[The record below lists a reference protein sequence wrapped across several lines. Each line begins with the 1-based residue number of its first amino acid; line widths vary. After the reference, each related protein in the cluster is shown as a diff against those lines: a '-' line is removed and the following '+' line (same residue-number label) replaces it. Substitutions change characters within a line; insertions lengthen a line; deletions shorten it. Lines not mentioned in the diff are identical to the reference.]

1 MRRRPCAA
9 AENRGVPFMSARV
22 LRGATMV
29 VAGLTSVMRLP
40 ALTASAATATG
51 PAVTSPRT
59 GLRGPRTTTPAA
71 PPRTV
76 RDEAALSR
84 GQRVIYWA
92 LTALWAVVVLQF
104 WRWWLAPE
112 HHGALGLYVATS
124 LPLAYLTTVLPSF
137 YWFFVGRMRRPVHQE
152 PAPGRRVALI
162 TLCVPS
168 HETLDVIADQLRAL
182 TQVRYPHDSWVLD
195 EGADPEIE
203 ALAAELGV
211 RYFTRKGKPL
221 WNQPGPPFQAKT
233 KAGNVNAWLD
243 FVEMEGL
250 DYDVFVQLDID
261 HHPAPEYL
269 DRTLGYFDDPEVAW
283 VQAPSVCGNLDSW
296 TARGLAEQDLV
307 LQGPLQMGFYGHSRT
322 PFIIGSH
329 TSYRTVGDP
338 LDRRLP
344 ADARGGPPR
353 HGRARRRR
361 LHRASTSRRSS
372 PRATGPRTSAPTSAS
387 SSPGRTRWCRSSSG
401 TRRASCGATRPRRRS
416 SSSWRRAGTRSGRCR
431 SAVLWVLPMVALLS
445 GHRIADVPLTAVPR
459 LQRRDGPVLERSCG
473 GGAAAGSSRPGSASP
488 GAALV
493 LEMARWPIVLW
504 AVINVLLRIQRPY
517 MITPKGDRGADALAS
532 GRRLYGPHVM
542 LAALS
547 IAAVAAFVLVVGHA
561 STQGY
566 LVLVLFN
573 AITVLGLLVTV
584 LGARAPRPAPP
595 HRAPAAARCACGP
608 ARPPSSS
615 LTTVGVVAAVLA
627 AWAPMAEAVR

>member
-1 MRRRPCAA
+1 M
-9 AENRGVPFMSARV
+9 
-22 LRGATMV
+22 
-29 VAGLTSVMRLP
+29 
-40 ALTASAATATG
+40 
-51 PAVTSPRT
+51 
-59 GLRGPRTTTPAA
+59 
-71 PPRTV
+71 

-168 HETLDVIADQLRAL
+168 HETIDVIADQLRAL

-269 DRTLGYFDDPEVAW
+269 ERTLGYFDDPEVAW

-329 TSYRTVGDP
+329 TSYRTSAIRSIGGYQPTRAEDHLDTVVLAAAGFTGRLRPGDHRRGRRSLRLRHLPRPAVRLGVLDGADLPRAHAAPRAALHARAGVPVPHGAELVHALVAVGRGP
-338 LDRRLP
+338 VGP
-344 ADARGGPPR
+344 A
-353 HGRARRRR
+353 HGRAALRPPHRRR
-361 LHRASTSRRSS
+361 
-372 PRATGPRTSAPTSAS
+372 P
-387 SSPGRTRWCRSSSG
+387 
-401 TRRASCGATRPRRRS
+401 
-416 SSSWRRAGTRSGRCR
+416 
-431 SAVLWVLPMVALLS
+431 
-445 GHRIADVPLTAVPR
+445 ADAVPR
-459 LQRRDGPVLERSCG
+459 LQRRDGPVLEPHVVVEPPLVPADRDRPDLARRSCW
-473 GGAAAGSSRPGSASP
+473 
-488 GAALV
+488 
-493 LEMARWPIVLW
+493 RWP
-504 AVINVLLRIQRPY
+504 A
-517 MITPKGDRGADALAS
+517 
-532 GRRLYGPHVM
+532 GR
-542 LAALS
+542 S
-547 IAAVAAFVLVVGHA
+547 
-561 STQGY
+561 S
-566 LVLVLFN
+566 
-573 AITVLGLLVTV
+573 
-584 LGARAPRPAPP
+584 
-595 HRAPAAARCACGP
+595 CGP
-608 ARPPSSS
+608 
-615 LTTVGVVAAVLA
+615 
-627 AWAPMAEAVR
+627 